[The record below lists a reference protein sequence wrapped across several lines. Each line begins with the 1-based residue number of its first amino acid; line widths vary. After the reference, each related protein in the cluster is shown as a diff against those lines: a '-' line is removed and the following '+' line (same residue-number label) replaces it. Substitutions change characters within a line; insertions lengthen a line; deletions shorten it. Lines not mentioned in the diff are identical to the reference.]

1 MISIRGRER
10 EVQYNTV
17 QARLVTTRVESLHH
31 LFDLW
36 NCSLSERSYRERM
49 GIIECHKLRLYAVSN
64 STGSTGS
71 TEKYEK
77 ILVVLVP
84 VLIRT

>member
-1 MISIRGRER
+1 MR
-10 EVQYNTV
+10 
-17 QARLVTTRVESLHH
+17 ARLVTTRVESLHH

-36 NCSLSERSYRERM
+36 NCSLSERSYGERM
-49 GIIECHKLRLYAVSN
+49 GMIECDKSRLYAVKY

-71 TEKYEK
+71 TEK